1 MAGVSGAVPL
11 MTPPRP
17 LLVFDSGLGG
27 LSVVQALR
35 ANRPDGAITYLA
47 DSAWLPYG
55 IKPDALLLER
65 ITELLASAC
74 AAFDPCGLV
83 IACNTASTI
92 ALPALRDRLTIPVI
106 GTVPAVK
113 PACETSVSKIIGLLA
128 TPATVNRPYIED
140 LMARY
145 GSGMT
150 LHRHGSAKLVLMAE
164 AALRGTSPDPAE
176 LTTALVPLTA
186 VPGLDTIIL
195 GCTHFPLLRA
205 ALEAVA
211 PAVRFLDSGA
221 AIARRVENIVP
232 DWGDGPS
239 CAFFTGREDAALLA
253 SALGAVG
260 LPRCVSEWSPS

>member
-1 MAGVSGAVPL
+1 
-11 MTPPRP
+11 MTRP

-35 ANRPDGAITYLA
+35 ENRPQGAIAYLA

-55 IKPDALLLER
+55 TKPDDLLVDR
-65 ITELLASAC
+65 IA
-74 AAFDPCGLV
+74 GLV
-83 IACNTASTI
+83 AAACGALEPLALVVACNTASTI

-113 PACETSVSKIIGLLA
+113 PACEISASKIIGLLA

-145 GSGMT
+145 GDGVT

-164 AALRGTSPDPAE
+164 AALRGILPDPIEFAAE
-176 LTTALVPLTA
+176 LAPLTTVA
-186 VPGLDTIIL
+186 GLDTIIL
-195 GCTHFPLLRA
+195 GCTHFPLLRP
-205 ALEAVA
+205 ALEAAA

-221 AIARRVENIVP
+221 AIARRVRDVVP

-239 CAFFTGREDAALLA
+239 CAFFTGREDEALLA

-260 LPRCVSEWSPS
+260 LPRYLSDWCPI

>member
-1 MAGVSGAVPL
+1 
-11 MTPPRP
+11 MTRP

-35 ANRPDGAITYLA
+35 ESHPSGAIAYLA

-55 IKPDALLLER
+55 TKPDSLLLDR
-65 ITELLASAC
+65 IVGLLSDAC
-74 AAFDPCGLV
+74 AALAPCALV
-83 IACNTASTI
+83 VACNTASTI

-113 PACETSVSKIIGLLA
+113 PACETSPSKIIGLLA

-145 GSGMT
+145 GDGVT

-164 AALRGTSPDPAE
+164 AALRGILPDPAAIATE
-176 LTTALVPLTA
+176 LTPLTA
-186 VPGLDTIIL
+186 VGGLDTIIL
-195 GCTHFPLLRA
+195 GCTHFPLLRP
-205 ALEAVA
+205 ALEAAA
-211 PAVRFLDSGA
+211 PTVRFLDSGA
-221 AIARRVENIVP
+221 AIARRVRDVVP
-232 DWGDGPS
+232 DWRDGPS
-239 CAFFTGREDAALLA
+239 CAFFTGREDTALLA

-260 LPRCVSEWSPS
+260 LPRCVSAWSPS